1 MLEKLFPSVTRLPR
15 LLALV
20 ALALLIS
27 SCGKDNPAGPNRVPL
42 TLRAMGTG
50 SSGSSASH
58 AASIGSAGY
67 AAAAAAD
74 TIPVTFTRAL
84 LVVRDVRF
92 VLGEGGEGEDESE
105 SDSLDAE
112 NDSTEAEN
120 DSTGDHEEEGG
131 AVIYRGPFV
140 IDLLAQTADSLGT
153 QLVPPGLYHQ
163 IMGHLAA
170 LHAGDWN
177 ASQFSFLIG
186 STVLLEGT
194 VNGDGGGPF
203 TYQTRIDDEFILK
216 GPFDIQAGIPATA
229 FLTFD
234 LSKWLRAR
242 DGSFLDPRIADNS
255 KWIEFAIRHAIKVRM
270 DGNHNGM
277 MDD

>member
-1 MLEKLFPSVTRLPR
+1 MLEKQLPSVHSSLR
-15 LLALV
+15 LLPL
-20 ALALLIS
+20 LAGILLLA
-27 SCGKDNPAGPNRVPL
+27 SCSKDNVSGPNRVPL

-50 SSGSSASH
+50 SASGAPALGARALVSAD
-58 AASIGSAGY
+58 Y
-67 AAAAAAD
+67 AAAGPAD

-92 VLGEGGEGEDESE
+92 VLSDREEGEE
-105 SDSLDAE
+105 SDSLDE
-112 NDSTEAEN
+112 NDSTEVES
-120 DSTGDHEEEGG
+120 DSTGDHEDEGG
-131 AVIYRGPFV
+131 AAVIYRGPFV
-140 IDLLAQTADSLGT
+140 VDLLTQTADSLDT

-170 LHAGDWN
+170 LRAGDWN

-186 STVLLEGT
+186 STVLLEGS

-203 TYQTRIDDEFILK
+203 TFQSRIDDEFILK
-216 GPFDIQAGIPATA
+216 GPFDIQAGQPATA

-234 LSKWLRAR
+234 VSRFLRAR
-242 DGSFLDPRIADNS
+242 DGSFLDPRIAGNA
-255 KWIEFAIRHAIKVRM
+255 KWIEDAIRHAIKVRM
-270 DGNHNGM
+270 DDNHNGR